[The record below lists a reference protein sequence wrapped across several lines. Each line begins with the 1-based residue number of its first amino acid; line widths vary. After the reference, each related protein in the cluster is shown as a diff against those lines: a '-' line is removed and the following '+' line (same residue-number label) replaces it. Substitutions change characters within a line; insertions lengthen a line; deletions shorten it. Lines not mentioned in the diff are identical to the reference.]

1 MGAIILMEMLSEV
14 LAIFARWNK
23 KLLRQPILIFFNL
36 IQPLVWFLLF
46 TQAFSAIGNI
56 PTFQLLTGTSSY
68 ITFFTAAV
76 IIQTIASSALNAGI
90 GLVSDFDSGFMDKM
104 RVAPISKASIL
115 FGRLFSSALTTVI
128 QVAIILVI
136 GLFLGVKIA
145 SGFFGVIIIFILA
158 ALFGIAWSGISLF
171 VALKTKNAETTLS
184 VGLLTTFPL
193 LFLSASVMPIGLL
206 PSWVQQVAVFNP
218 FTYIAEAFQSLIING
233 FVWQKIEYALVA
245 IIIVGALSLGTSILL
260 FRRKVS

>member
-1 MGAIILMEMLSEV
+1 M
-14 LAIFARWNK
+14 
-23 KLLRQPILIFFNL
+23 
-36 IQPLVWFLLF
+36 
-46 TQAFSAIGNI
+46 
-56 PTFQLLTGTSSY
+56 
-68 ITFFTAAV
+68 
-76 IIQTIASSALNAGI
+76 
-90 GLVSDFDSGFMDKM
+90 
-104 RVAPISKASIL
+104 

-136 GLFLGVKIA
+136 GLALGVNIA
-145 SGFFGVIIIFILA
+145 SGIVGAIVIFILA

-171 VALKTKNAETTLS
+171 VALNTKNVETTLS

-206 PSWVQQVAVFNP
+206 PSWVQQVANVNP

-233 FVWQKIEYALVA
+233 LVWQKIEYALIA
-245 IIIVGALSLGTSILL
+245 ILIVGALSLGASILL